1 MIRGNNL
8 KGKNHKQTM
17 SNIGKVF
24 AKNIAD
30 NKMLFVCSVSDL
42 ESLIHYSVIKY
53 AGINNKDA
61 KKFGDDENTL
71 KRVLDAEKEIW
82 NRYNLK
88 TLFLYGE
95 RDNDSKTPERLY
107 NDLFIKTDKES
118 MMEYDIL
125 VIEKNILDNLT
136 KSDKY
141 DKILTQ
147 VKKIYVY

>member
-30 NKMLFVCSVSDL
+30 NNMLFVCSVSDL

-61 KKFGDDENTL
+61 KNFGDDEKTL

-125 VIEKNILDNLT
+125 VIEKKIFDNLT

>member
-24 AKNIAD
+24 AKNITD
-30 NKMLFVCSVSDL
+30 SKMLFICDISDL

-53 AGINNKDA
+53 AGINSKDA
-61 KKFGDDENTL
+61 KNFADDEKTL

-82 NRYNLK
+82 NRYNMK

-95 RDNDSKTPERLY
+95 KDNDSETPNRLY

-118 MMEYDIL
+118 LMEYDIL
-125 VIEKNILDNLT
+125 VVKKDILENLT

-141 DKILTQ
+141 DKILSQ
-147 VKKIYVY
+147 VKKIYIY

>member
-61 KKFGDDENTL
+61 KNFGDDEKTL

>member
-125 VIEKNILDNLT
+125 VIEKKILDNLT

>member
-95 RDNDSKTPERLY
+95 KDNDSKTPERLY

>member
-24 AKNIAD
+24 AKNIAN

>member
-61 KKFGDDENTL
+61 KNFGDDEKTL

-125 VIEKNILDNLT
+125 VIEKKILDNLT

>member
-24 AKNIAD
+24 AKNIAN
-30 NKMLFVCSVSDL
+30 NKMLFVCGVSDL

-141 DKILTQ
+141 DKISTQ